1 MHWQSIETSVTQATG
16 HAFRIQHQTA
26 ISGGSINRVYRI
38 ADQERSYFVKLNQA
52 GQLPMFEAEAAGL
65 SELASAN
72 AIRIPEV
79 ICFGQSADQSW
90 LVTEYIEFGR
100 SEDMQCLGRQ
110 LTTLHGCKNDQFG
123 WFRDN
128 TIGLTQQHNQQSH
141 DWVDFY
147 REQRLR
153 FQLHLAARNGFTGSL
168 QTKGESLMQGLDL
181 FFSSYKPQPS
191 LLHGDLWSGNRA
203 FDSLGQPVI
212 FDPAVYYGDREADI
226 AMTELFGGF
235 TSEFY
240 DAYRE
245 AWPLDDGY
253 SVRKTLYH
261 LYHILNH
268 ANLFG
273 GSYAQQA
280 ESMIDQLLV
289 EL

>member
-1 MHWQSIETSVTQATG
+1 
-16 HAFRIQHQTA
+16 
-26 ISGGSINRVYRI
+26 
-38 ADQERSYFVKLNQA
+38 
-52 GQLPMFEAEAAGL
+52 
-65 SELASAN
+65 
-72 AIRIPEV
+72 
-79 ICFGQSADQSW
+79 
-90 LVTEYIEFGR
+90 
-100 SEDMQCLGRQ
+100 
-110 LTTLHGCKNDQFG
+110 
-123 WFRDN
+123 
-128 TIGLTQQHNQQSH
+128 
-141 DWVDFY
+141 
-147 REQRLR
+147 
-153 FQLHLAARNGFTGSL
+153 
-168 QTKGESLMQGLDL
+168 MQGLDL